1 MILFSFP
8 SHLEPMA
15 TIASWLNQTSK
26 QSNPREKQ
34 VFGSSIRSFLLLDAL
49 VRPSVRVTAGDVL
62 CVYLETHSAVKNLLL
77 LLLLHGPAAEH
88 TAPPA
93 ESQ

>member
-1 MILFSFP
+1 
-8 SHLEPMA
+8 
-15 TIASWLNQTSK
+15 LNQTSK
-26 QSNPREKQ
+26 QSTPREKQ
-34 VFGSSIRSFLLLDAL
+34 VFGSFIRPFLLLDAL

-62 CVYLETHSAVKNLLL
+62 FCIYLETHSTVKNLLL
-77 LLLLHGPAAEH
+77 LLLLHRPAAEH